1 MTLRRFIWRNAL
13 RNKRRTG
20 LTMLSIGFSLFLL
33 MALLTFMEQLLN
45 PVSDADSAL
54 RLIVAPATSIADIL
68 PLAYRD
74 KIKRVPGVEH
84 ISSLQWFNGI
94 YKDPN
99 YLFANFAVDPKDIFN
114 IYTEQVISSEQKA
127 AFIGNRTACVASEK
141 LAERYNWKP
150 GERIVLQGTIFPVDL
165 DLLLVGT
172 FYDPL
177 SQESLYFH
185 FDYLNE
191 AMDNP
196 GVIGAFTV
204 KASDAESVPVI
215 EQTID
220 AMFRNSS
227 NETKTETEKA
237 FVLGFVSMLGN
248 IQTIIGSIASVVV
261 FTMLLVAVS
270 TMAMTVRER
279 LREVAILK
287 TVGFSRRTILMLVVG
302 EAVFISLVGVVLG
315 ISMGESL
322 RLVDLTGIT
331 QGFISRFE
339 PALSTYAAVLGA
351 GLGIGLI
358 SGFFPAWQA
367 VNLTITVAMRRLD

>member
-1 MTLRRFIWRNAL
+1 
-13 RNKRRTG
+13 
-20 LTMLSIGFSLFLL
+20 MLSIGFSLFLL

-114 IYTEQVISSEQKA
+114 IYTEQVISPEQKA
-127 AFIGNRTACVASEK
+127 AFIGDRTACVASEK

-339 PALSTYAAVLGA
+339 PALSTYAAVIGA

>member
-114 IYTEQVISSEQKA
+114 IYTEQVISPEQKA
-127 AFIGNRTACVASEK
+127 AFIGDRTACVASEK

-339 PALSTYAAVLGA
+339 PALSTYAAVIGA

>member
-1 MTLRRFIWRNAL
+1 MTLRRFIWKNAL

-84 ISSLQWFNGI
+84 VSTLQWFNGI

-99 YLFANFAVDPKDIFN
+99 YLFANFAVDPKEIFN
-114 IYTEQVISSEQKA
+114 IYTEQIISPEEKA
-127 AFIGNRTACVASEK
+127 AFIGDRTACVASTK
-141 LAERYNWKP
+141 LAERYQWKV
-150 GERIVLQGTIFPVDL
+150 GDRIVLQGTIFPVDL

-177 SQESLYFH
+177 SQESMYFH

-191 AMDNP
+191 AMGNP
-196 GVIGAFTV
+196 AISGAFSV
-204 KASDAESVPVI
+204 KARDMASVPVI

-220 AMFRNSS
+220 EMFRNSP

-237 FVLGFVSMLGN
+237 FVLGFVAMLGN
-248 IQTIIGSIASVVV
+248 IQTIIGSVASVVV

-279 LREVAILK
+279 MREVAILK
-287 TVGFSRRTILMLVVG
+287 TIGFSRQTILILVVG
-302 EAVFISLVGVVLG
+302 EAMFISLVGVVLG
-315 ISMGESL
+315 VGMGESL

-331 QGFISRFE
+331 QGFITRFE
-339 PALSTYAAVLGA
+339 PALTTYAAVIGS
-351 GLGIGLI
+351 GLAIGLL
-358 SGFFPAWQA
+358 SGFLPAWQA
-367 VNLTITVAMRRLD
+367 VNLTITHAMRRLD